1 VHLAAGEVLN
11 QRPHD
16 AGGRITSQRV
26 NHAASAAVHSLVS
39 LIILILPFSR
49 KVQHCSRQLL
59 HHTALLQHARQVLR
73 SPLDELKRLPTGGK
87 GVILMG
93 LDAKEFLR
101 SAIACGS
108 EGASYS
114 GLGRA
119 GKPTDTI
126 LDAKALKGFAGN
138 RARKGHLVEPRL
150 KEARLKAN

>member
-1 VHLAAGEVLN
+1 MQGDAPLGAA
-11 QRPHD
+11 
-16 AGGRITSQRV
+16 
-26 NHAASAAVHSLVS
+26 
-39 LIILILPFSR
+39 
-49 KVQHCSRQLL
+49 KVVEGM
-59 HHTALLQHARQVLR
+59 RQVACLSKNGR
-73 SPLDELKRLPTGGK
+73 LLVFPLDELKRLPTGGK

-101 SAIACGS
+101 SAIAFGS

-114 GLGRA
+114 GLGRG